1 MLSHD
6 DPRFTAL
13 ALGEMTP
20 EERALFEAELA
31 KEDGAA
37 DEARAFDEAAALL
50 REELTKNAPI
60 SLTAEQQARV
70 DEALRARQSKAPAAN
85 DQTAGDAE
93 KSNVV
98 ELAKKREAKR
108 KLGGFLGAAA
118 TLAVAA
124 AALGVFTMRS
134 GDKASES
141 AAENRNVASSARPNA
156 SAASPKQANAPAAMA
171 TATSMPMATA
181 AASAASPG
189 VLESKAKRDIDEPKP
204 GPGIPAPEALPEN
217 PFVLTAKDKQ
227 STFSIDVDTASYA
240 MMRGQI
246 TSGLL
251 PGAGLVRIEEMVNY
265 FKYSYPNPD
274 DAAFGFTAD
283 AGEAPWSKTNRLVRI
298 GIKGKE
304 ISLKDRP
311 ASNLVFLIDV
321 SGSMHSEDKIGLLKK
336 GFSMLVEQLDER
348 DTVSIVTYAGNS
360 GVVLEPTKGNQR
372 STILGALDRLQ
383 AGGGTNG
390 GQGIQAAYSLA
401 ARGFI
406 DGGTNRV
413 ILATDGD
420 FNVGI
425 TSQTELQSLIEEKAK
440 TGVFLSVLGFGRGN
454 TNDRTM
460 ETLADK
466 GNGNYAYLDSEAE
479 AKRVLV
485 SEGSGTLLT
494 IAKDVKIQ
502 VTWNPEAVKSFRLI
516 GYENRALAHSD
527 FTDDTKDAGEIGAG
541 HTVTALYEIVPV
553 SATSA
558 GKEFGKL
565 AIRFKDPDG
574 TTSRLV
580 EGAIPGA
587 DTKFDDMSTDYR
599 FASGVAAFGMIL
611 RNSAHKGSLTFED
624 VEGIAKNAIGDDADG
639 HRKEFVSLVS
649 RAATIKR

>member
-37 DEARAFDEAAALL
+37 EEARAFDEAASLL

-70 DEALRARQSKAPAAN
+70 DEALRARQSPSAN
-85 DQTAGDAE
+85 DQTAGE
-93 KSNVV
+93 PEQSNVV
-98 ELAKKREAKR
+98 EIAKKREGKR

-141 AAENRNVASSARPNA
+141 AAASPGRGASSARPNA
-156 SAASPKQANAPAAMA
+156 SAESLKQKDAPAPAA
-171 TATSMPMATA
+171 TAMPMATA
-181 AASAASPG
+181 AATAASTG
-189 VLESKAKRDIDEPKP
+189 ALDSKAKRDIDEPKP
-204 GPGIPAPEALPEN
+204 GPGIPAPEPLPEN
-217 PFVLTAKDKQ
+217 PFVLTTKDKQ
-227 STFSIDVDTASYA
+227 STFSIDVDTASYS

-311 ASNLVFLIDV
+311 SSNLVFLIDV
-321 SGSMHSEDKIGLLKK
+321 SGSMHSDDKIGLLRK
-336 GFSMLVEQLDER
+336 GLSMLVEQLDER

-372 STILGALDRLQ
+372 SKILGALDRLQ

-420 FNVGI
+420 FNVGV
-425 TSQTELQSLIEEKAK
+425 TSQTDLQSLIEEKAK

-541 HTVTALYEIVPV
+541 HTVTALYEIVPA
-553 SATSA
+553 STTSA

-587 DTKFDDMSTDYR
+587 DTKFDEMSTDYR
-599 FASGVAAFGMIL
+599 FASSVAAFGMIL

-649 RAATIKR
+649 RAATLKR